1 MQIFPKGIFFS
12 NNDNF
17 VAVIGK
23 SELLIIDTTT
33 GKILFKMNLPNQ
45 ENYENINVFGQQQL
59 DDTLY
64 HECNEPQH
72 ES

>member
-23 SELLIIDTTT
+23 SEILIIDTKT

-45 ENYENINVFGQQQL
+45 KNYENINVFGQQQL

-64 HECNEPQH
+64 HDCNEHQH